1 MAIPTPHHPNCVS
14 SYNIGRLPSV
24 SLLHQLLQLRIALV
38 MLWNRMCNLLG
49 FLHLCSHC
57 WPGLKPV
64 LIFPWTHW
72 VDLLDLI
79 SWVRFAVGWPALVSV
94 AFCAI
99 GNCIL
104 QYRQDLSRGRYLLAA
119 SLLCFRVCLQ
129 SVRGCCWPAADL
141 DSASVLGLMLPC
153 DPSS

>member
-57 WPGLKPV
+57 RPELKPV